1 MMGTPAAEFV
11 TAVLAYLAGATP
23 FGLLVARGAAGI
35 DIRQHGS
42 GNIGATNVGRTL
54 GAKWG
59 VTVLLLD
66 ALKGA
71 LPVLLIPRLF
81 ASSESTWF
89 DLLSVIAG
97 VATVVGHMFPVWLN
111 FCGGKGVAT
120 ALGVVFVLATKASLA
135 AFAGFALCMA
145 ASRIVALSSIVAA
158 LVFAA
163 GQIIILSPNPFDRTK
178 LPLSMF
184 SLAVPA
190 LIILRHGSNIGRLLR
205 GEEKKFSFGGR
216 KTSQAEVAADEPD
229 PGELETNSRGS

>member
-158 LVFAA
+158 LVFAV
-163 GQIIILSPNPFDRTK
+163 GQMVILWPNPFDPEK

-205 GEEKKFSFGGR
+205 GEEKKFSFGSRSSAKADAGLDVDEIPPE
-216 KTSQAEVAADEPD
+216 TS
-229 PGELETNSRGS
+229 GL

>member
-11 TAVLAYLAGATP
+11 TAILAYIAGATP

-59 VTVLLLD
+59 VAVLVLD

-71 LPVLLIPRLF
+71 IPVLLIPRLF
-81 ASSESTWF
+81 AVSESTWF

-97 VATVVGHMFPVWLN
+97 VATVVGHMFPVWLK
-111 FCGGKGVAT
+111 FRGGKGVAT
-120 ALGVVFVLATKASLA
+120 ALGVVSVLAPFGSLA

-158 LVFAA
+158 LVFAV
-163 GQIIILSPNPFDRTK
+163 GQMVILWPNPFDREK

-205 GEEKKFSFGGR
+205 GEEKKFTFG
-216 KTSQAEVAADEPD
+216 
-229 PGELETNSRGS
+229 SRGRTPADAGSDADAVPPESEGP